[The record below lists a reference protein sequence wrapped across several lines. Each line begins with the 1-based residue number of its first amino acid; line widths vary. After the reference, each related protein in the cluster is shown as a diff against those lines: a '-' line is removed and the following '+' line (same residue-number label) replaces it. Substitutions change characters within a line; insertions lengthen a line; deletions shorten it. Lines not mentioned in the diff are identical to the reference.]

1 MSHLRHRRER
11 QGGLGVG
18 INSKAGETKLTPA
31 VQAKI
36 LKALRDGNT
45 YKTAALVA
53 GISRDTLFEWLR
65 RARAGDERFTRLA
78 AAMKEATAGGEAE
91 LVASIRN
98 AGQVAWQ
105 ANAWLLER
113 RNPKDFG
120 RKDRVVQQTIQVNA
134 TPEDEQTAL
143 DVARFVLAAHGC
155 KS

>member
-11 QGGLGVG
+11 QGGHVG

-53 GISRDTLFEWLR
+53 GISQRSLFDWLALGREGDR
-65 RARAGDERFTRLA
+65 RYVALA
-78 AAMKEATAGGEAE
+78 QAVKEATAVGEAE
-91 LVASIRN
+91 LVASIRT

-134 TPEDEQTAL
+134 TPDDEKTAL